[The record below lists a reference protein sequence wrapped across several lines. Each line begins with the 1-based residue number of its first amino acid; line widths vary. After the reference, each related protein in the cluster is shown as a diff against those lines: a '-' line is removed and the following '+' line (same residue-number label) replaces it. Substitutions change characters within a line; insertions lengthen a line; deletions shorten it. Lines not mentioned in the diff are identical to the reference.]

1 MDHTLFG
8 CLRSPHASAQAL
20 HPAFTQSPLTLHGRS
35 DHVSYPDP
43 SSSPSTSSPSPC
55 IVTGYPTPAD
65 DSLFPGQHH
74 HPHHHHHHHLHHPHH
89 PSHRGNLPPHHHH
102 QQQQQQQQHAHATPQ
117 HQAHW
122 HIPQMPSP
130 GNGNAGSRHVNLC
143 HPQTHQGPDRAPGA
157 HDMGT
162 PGGPSMCASTPSLGG
177 SSSPHTGTT
186 CAPVDFGRQTLS
198 PAEAEKRHGKRKS
211 DSSESQD
218 GNYKSDVSSKPR
230 KERTAFT
237 KEQIRELEAEFAH
250 HNYLTRLRR
259 YEIAVNL
266 DLTERQVKVWFQNRR
281 MKWKR
286 VKGGQQG
293 ALAREKE
300 LVNVKKGTL
309 LPSEFSGIA
318 ALHHST
324 DSLANEE
331 DSHDSDQSSE
341 HAHL

>member
-8 CLRSPHASAQAL
+8 CLRSPHNPAQGL
-20 HPAFTQSPLTLHGRS
+20 HPAAFAQSPLTLHGRS
-35 DHVSYPDP
+35 DHVSYPDLACSSS
-43 SSSPSTSSPSPC
+43 SSSPSSTSSPSTC
-55 IVTGYPTPAD
+55 IISGYAPED
-65 DSLFPGQHH
+65 GLYPGT
-74 HPHHHHHHHLHHPHH
+74 HPHHHHHQHPHH
-89 PSHRGNLPPHHHH
+89 QHPAAHRGHVQTHHVPAQHH
-102 QQQQQQQQHAHATPQ
+102 TA
-117 HQAHW
+117 W
-122 HIPQMPSP
+122 HVPQMPSAGGGVRP
-130 GNGNAGSRHVNLC
+130 GLC
-143 HPQTHQGPDRAPGA
+143 HPHSHLSHDSGPAPPDLG
-157 HDMGT
+157 H
-162 PGGPSMCASTPSLGG
+162 PGGPTMCATTPSLGG
-177 SSSPHTGTT
+177 GNTPTGAS
-186 CAPVDFGRQTLS
+186 CAPLEFGRPTPS
-198 PAEAEKRHGKRKS
+198 PAEAEKRNGKRKS

-218 GNYKSDVSSKPR
+218 GSYKSDLSSKPR

-293 ALAREKE
+293 AAAREKE

-309 LPSEFSGIA
+309 LPSEFSGMA
-318 ALHHST
+318 ALRHST
-324 DSLANEE
+324 DSLAND

>member
-1 MDHTLFG
+1 M
-8 CLRSPHASAQAL
+8 
-20 HPAFTQSPLTLHGRS
+20 
-35 DHVSYPDP
+35 
-43 SSSPSTSSPSPC
+43 
-55 IVTGYPTPAD
+55 
-65 DSLFPGQHH
+65 
-74 HPHHHHHHHLHHPHH
+74 
-89 PSHRGNLPPHHHH
+89 
-102 QQQQQQQQHAHATPQ
+102 
-117 HQAHW
+117 
-122 HIPQMPSP
+122 
-130 GNGNAGSRHVNLC
+130 
-143 HPQTHQGPDRAPGA
+143 
-157 HDMGT
+157 
-162 PGGPSMCASTPSLGG
+162 
-177 SSSPHTGTT
+177 
-186 CAPVDFGRQTLS
+186 S
-198 PAEAEKRHGKRKS
+198 PAEAEKRNSKRRS

-293 ALAREKE
+293 AVAREKE

-309 LPSEFSGIA
+309 LPSEFSGIPG
-318 ALHHST
+318 LHHT
-324 DSLANEE
+324 PDSLINNE